1 MYGDVRRESGC
12 CPRNVFS
19 VEYMDFHVFLF
30 SFQFSRYRSNR
41 SGGILG
47 QQSGSSASSSN
58 NTTSSTASAGVSITW
73 TRSCQVFFFFFSNPH
88 SFVARQ
94 LKPNQNT
101 QATCSKQPCLS
112 CAGNPLLT
120 PANSPAAAAAAAVA
134 AAASAAETE
143 HRIYLRSHRQRRN
156 QQLLQIQQQQQQQQV
171 ANLTLRPWTRSRA
184 QQVLHHYQLEQL
196 HPSHTG
202 TTPTTKTINNCE
214 KRLDSRL
221 FCLNRCRLF
230 D

>member
-1 MYGDVRRESGC
+1 M
-12 CPRNVFS
+12 
-19 VEYMDFHVFLF
+19 
-30 SFQFSRYRSNR
+30 
-41 SGGILG
+41 
-47 QQSGSSASSSN
+47 
-58 NTTSSTASAGVSITW
+58 
-73 TRSCQVFFFFFSNPH
+73 FFF
-88 SFVARQ
+88 
-94 LKPNQNT
+94 LK
-101 QATCSKQPCLS
+101 ATCSKQPCLS

-120 PANSPAAAAAAAVA
+120 PSSQSCGPAAAAAAVA

-156 QQLLQIQQQQQQQQV
+156 QQLLQIQQQQQQV

-202 TTPTTKTINNCE
+202 ISYQFIDMFTLPEKTPSYITHTIFFLPE
-214 KRLDSRL
+214 ILI
-221 FCLNRCRLF
+221 RCRLF

>member
-1 MYGDVRRESGC
+1 
-12 CPRNVFS
+12 
-19 VEYMDFHVFLF
+19 MD
-30 SFQFSRYRSNR
+30 
-41 SGGILG
+41 
-47 QQSGSSASSSN
+47 
-58 NTTSSTASAGVSITW
+58 VSINYF
-73 TRSCQVFFFFFSNPH
+73 CALIFFNF
-88 SFVARQ
+88 
-94 LKPNQNT
+94 

-120 PANSPAAAAAAAVA
+120 PSSQSGGGGPAAAAAAVA

-202 TTPTTKTINNCE
+202 ILYLIIALT
-214 KRLDSRL
+214 
-221 FCLNRCRLF
+221 CLPFFLPL
-230 D
+230 

>member
-1 MYGDVRRESGC
+1 MFK
-12 CPRNVFS
+12 N
-19 VEYMDFHVFLF
+19 M
-30 SFQFSRYRSNR
+30 
-41 SGGILG
+41 
-47 QQSGSSASSSN
+47 
-58 NTTSSTASAGVSITW
+58 
-73 TRSCQVFFFFFSNPH
+73 
-88 SFVARQ
+88 FVLL
-94 LKPNQNT
+94 LK
-101 QATCSKQPCLS
+101 ATCSKQPCLS

-120 PANSPAAAAAAAVA
+120 PSSQSGGPAAAAAAVA

-202 TTPTTKTINNCE
+202 ISYQFIDMFTLPEKTPSYITHTTFFLPKI
-214 KRLDSRL
+214 LI
-221 FCLNRCRLF
+221 RCRLF

>member
-1 MYGDVRRESGC
+1 M
-12 CPRNVFS
+12 
-19 VEYMDFHVFLF
+19 FLKF
-30 SFQFSRYRSNR
+30 CLICLFCFRFRSSRYRSNR

-47 QQSGSSASSSN
+47 QQQQSASASVSSTASSNNSASSS
-58 NTTSSTASAGVSITW
+58 SGVSITW
-73 TRSCQVFFFFFSNPH
+73 TRSCQVISYFFKNWHLYVLKHVFFFF
-88 SFVARQ
+88 
-94 LKPNQNT
+94 K
-101 QATCSKQPCLS
+101 ATCSKQPCLS

-120 PANSPAAAAAAAVA
+120 PSSQSGGPAAAAAAVA

-156 QQLLQIQQQQQQQQV
+156 QQLLQIQQQQQQV

-202 TTPTTKTINNCE
+202 ISYQFIDMFTLPEKTPSYITHTIFFLPE
-214 KRLDSRL
+214 ILI
-221 FCLNRCRLF
+221 RCRLF